1 MTRLT
6 HATLDCLPASI
17 ASPRGRSEPQV
28 GIVHFGPGA
37 FHRAHQAAYVDT
49 VLQHD
54 PRWGIAAVSMRSR
67 GTVEALEKQDGL
79 YTLAIR
85 DAESAMRV
93 IGAHR
98 RFLAPDAAAETHALL
113 ADPAVGLV
121 TTTVTEKGYCLS
133 SDGTLDRNHPDIVRD
148 LPGAPVP
155 ARRYRR
161 A

>member
-6 HATLDCLPASI
+6 RATLDQLAPAI
-17 ASPRGRSEPQV
+17 PSPRGRPEPNV

-67 GTVEALEKQDGL
+67 GTVEALERQDGL

-85 DAESAMRV
+85 DAEPAMRV
-93 IGAHR
+93 SRHYRGADGRLLMLAISLHPPG
-98 RFLAPDAAAETHALL
+98 RFAYSM
-113 ADPAVGLV
+113 V
-121 TTTVTEKGYCLS
+121 LS
-133 SDGTLDRNHPDIVRD
+133 RNH
-148 LPGAPVP
+148 L
-155 ARRYRR
+155 
-161 A
+161 